1 MARNWTLDLSEDAL
15 ADQIAEAKEAA
26 IAEEKAGPC
35 ASGVEYDADR
45 DLMVFHFANGSLFA
59 VPPDLIQGLRGAT
72 VEQLRD
78 VWLDRAGLSVHWPSL
93 DADFSVLGLVQGV
106 FGTKAWM
113 VEIGRQGGKR
123 TSDAKRRSSRENG
136 KKGGRPR
143 KQPIVIQ
150 GSSRKIKQLD

>member
-35 ASGVEYDADR
+35 ASEVEYDADQ
-45 DLMVFHFANGSLFA
+45 DLMVFHFTNGSLFA

-113 VEIGRQGGKR
+113 AEIGRQGGKR

-136 KKGGRPR
+136 KKGGRP
-143 KQPIVIQ
+143 KTKLSQVPN
-150 GSSRKIKQLD
+150 